1 MAAPGGLDLQQ
12 QPGPVKAEEQAMEEF
27 QFSSGLRR
35 EPVVTL
41 LAPVSGLMPL
51 CWSEDHRLAVS
62 TSASLSVLEL
72 VCDVNSNKQDL
83 IIHRSSIPV
92 PEKVHQL
99 RVEPV
104 TQLSKAI
111 QKYSCHADPTVRQVF
126 LADTVLNSHVGTQKG
141 IKYTS
146 WSPLG
151 CDANGRCLLA
161 CLTFDHRLTVHNSHK
176 RHEWNSLVNLT
187 DKYSQR
193 LKDQEYAKKDNIRSK
208 VGLNDFD
215 ELRRRYAM
223 QTPLR
228 MEWSR
233 VYTVKQFQ
241 PDNSCINV
249 EMVLLAVLME
259 NGDVVLWKF
268 MLPFVNGDD
277 VVFYDVVESG
287 VSRPS
292 DLAWWE
298 YESPER
304 RMSGLIIGSM
314 VGPIKI
320 EPVSL
325 SGVKGYFTVKHPVV
339 LWKES
344 DEIAVENI
352 KCIPVVH
359 PVHKTSCSL
368 IVATRNCYVFWC
380 LLVIS
385 PAGLNVLNS
394 HVAGLHSLPILSLAV
409 CMQDYTLYTCSM
421 DGWIKKLTPT
431 FTESTIHFNQEDFT
445 QTESLADRRIHGIA
459 VSNNG
464 AYIAVV
470 SAQGMV
476 NKIHPVIRTYQV
488 DFITLR
494 TPDLAASAIL
504 NSPAQSLFKV
514 ADLLDLLRWK
524 ILKTKTIPASL
535 LEDLEKRIR
544 DEDSL
549 YLWRFKLFLQR
560 TLHQS
565 LQSPFI
571 ESNYKFAG
579 QDSKMFAQDDD
590 EEEEGEGAAQE
601 DAEPAGCDG
610 KAEDF
615 SEVQGLISEVE
626 SHLLREN
633 MKKVLG
639 MVYLNA
645 SAPENTSIPTCG
657 LVDYLA
663 SDKTAEVLIGHI
675 KKKLNRQTF
684 RERCCLCEEDL
695 PFTDHKQVVCSNG
708 HMWLRCVLSYQ
719 ACQTLTFRRCLL
731 QDSVARLPEPEG
743 KRHSPSPSTTA
754 SQPPAAVTAV
764 LLLLRHS
771 VLLSVTNTNN

>member
-1 MAAPGGLDLQQ
+1 MAALSASDLQQ
-12 QPGPVKAEEQAMEEF
+12 QPRLVETEDQPMEEF
-27 QFSSGLRR
+27 HFSAGSRR

-41 LAPVSGLMPL
+41 LSPVCGLMPL

-62 TSASLSVLEL
+62 TLASLSVLEL
-72 VCDVNSNKQDL
+72 LCDVNSNKQEL
-83 IIHRSSIPV
+83 IIHRTSIRV
-92 PEKVHQL
+92 PENVQQL

-104 TQLSKAI
+104 KELSKAV
-111 QKYSCHADPTVRQVF
+111 QKFSCHADPTVRQVF
-126 LADTVLNSHVGTQKG
+126 LADTVLNPHVGIQKG

-146 WSPLG
+146 WSPFG

-161 CLTFDHRLTVHNSHK
+161 CLTFDHRLTIHNSQK
-176 RHEWNSLVNLT
+176 RHEWNLLINLT

-193 LKDQEYAKKDNIRSK
+193 LEDQGYAKKDNTPPT
-208 VGLNDFD
+208 VGLNDLD

-223 QTPLR
+223 QTPLK

-241 PDNSCINV
+241 PNNTCINV

-259 NGDVVLWKF
+259 NGNVVLWKF

-314 VGPIKI
+314 AGPIKI

-344 DEIAVENI
+344 DELAVENI

-368 IVATRNCYVFWC
+368 IVATRSCYVFWC

-409 CMQDYTLYTCSM
+409 SMQDYTVYTCSM

-431 FTESTIHFNQEDFT
+431 FTETTIQFDQEDFT
-445 QTESLADRRIHGIA
+445 QPESLADRRIHGIA
-459 VSNNG
+459 VSHNG
-464 AYIAVV
+464 AYIAVI

-476 NKIHPVIRTYQV
+476 NNIHPVIRTYQV

-494 TPDLAASAIL
+494 TPDMAVSAIL
-504 NSPAQSLFKV
+504 NSPSQSLFKV

-524 ILKTKTIPASL
+524 ILKTKAIPASL
-535 LEDLEKRIR
+535 HEELEKRIQ

-571 ESNYKFAG
+571 ESTFAG
-579 QDSKMFAQDDD
+579 KDCKMFAQDD

-601 DAEPAGCDG
+601 EVEPAGCDG
-610 KAEDF
+610 KVDCI
-615 SEVQGLISEVE
+615 SEEQGLVSEVE

-639 MVYLNA
+639 MVYLNT
-645 SAPENTSIPTCG
+645 SAPGNTSIPTCG
-657 LVDYLA
+657 LVDYLSRDA

-684 RERCCLCEEDL
+684 PERCCLCEEEL
-695 PFTDHKQVVCSNG
+695 PFTDHKQGICSNG

-754 SQPPAAVTAV
+754 SQPPAAVSAV

-771 VLLSVTNTNN
+771 ALLSVKNTNN

>member
-1 MAAPGGLDLQQ
+1 MAALSASDLQQ
-12 QPGPVKAEEQAMEEF
+12 QPGPVETEDQPMEEF
-27 QFSSGLRR
+27 HFSAGSRR

-41 LAPVSGLMPL
+41 LSPVCGLMPL

-62 TSASLSVLEL
+62 TLASLSVLEL
-72 VCDVNSNKQDL
+72 LCDVNSNKQEL
-83 IIHRSSIPV
+83 IIHRTSIRV
-92 PEKVHQL
+92 PEKVQQL
-99 RVEPV
+99 KVKPV
-104 TQLSKAI
+104 KELLKAV
-111 QKYSCHADPTVRQVF
+111 QKFSCHADPTVRQVF
-126 LADTVLNSHVGTQKG
+126 LADTVLNSHVGIQKG

-146 WSPLG
+146 WSPFG

-161 CLTFDHRLTVHNSHK
+161 CLTFDHRLTIHNSQK
-176 RHEWNSLVNLT
+176 RHEWNLLINLT

-193 LKDQEYAKKDNIRSK
+193 LEDQGYAKKDNTPPT
-208 VGLNDFD
+208 VGLNNLD

-223 QTPLR
+223 QTPLK

-241 PDNSCINV
+241 PNNTCINV

-344 DEIAVENI
+344 DELAVENI

-368 IVATRNCYVFWC
+368 IVATRSCYVFWC

-409 CMQDYTLYTCSM
+409 SMQDYTMYTCSM

-431 FTESTIHFNQEDFT
+431 FTETTIQFDQEDFT
-445 QTESLADRRIHGIA
+445 QPESLADRRIHGIA
-459 VSNNG
+459 VSHNG
-464 AYIAVV
+464 AYIAVI

-476 NKIHPVIRTYQV
+476 NNIHPVIRTYQV

-494 TPDLAASAIL
+494 TPDMAALAIL
-504 NSPAQSLFKV
+504 NSPSQSLFKV

-524 ILKTKTIPASL
+524 ILKTKAIPASL
-535 LEDLEKRIR
+535 HEELEKRIQ

-549 YLWRFKLFLQR
+549 YLWRCKLFLQR

-571 ESNYKFAG
+571 ESTFAG
-579 QDSKMFAQDDD
+579 KDCKMFAQDD

-601 DAEPAGCDG
+601 EVEPAGCDG
-610 KAEDF
+610 KVDCI
-615 SEVQGLISEVE
+615 SEEQGLVSEVE
-626 SHLLREN
+626 SHLQREN

-639 MVYLNA
+639 MVYLNT
-645 SAPENTSIPTCG
+645 SAPGNTSIPTCG
-657 LVDYLA
+657 LVDYLSRDA

-684 RERCCLCEEDL
+684 PERCCLCEEEL
-695 PFTDHKQVVCSNG
+695 PFTDHKQGICSNG

-731 QDSVARLPEPEG
+731 QDSVARLPEPEDPQWI
-743 KRHSPSPSTTA
+743 KKILQSPCVLCDSP
-754 SQPPAAVTAV
+754 
-764 LLLLRHS
+764 LI
-771 VLLSVTNTNN
+771 